1 MGAAGSTVAQKGE
14 VLDAIK
20 TLEAGD
26 GNDNRELFQKRNKI
40 DTIGDILNNDNKVV
54 NGVVGHAN
62 NINDKD
68 KDDIDD
74 TTSVLS
80 YGDMGEDDLIENDLN
95 EDIDILGIVKYNV
108 IIIYK
113 YKLILKT
120 YRYVYAINIIGKIGW

>member
-26 GNDNRELFQKRNKI
+26 SNDNRELFQKRNKI
-40 DTIGDILNNDNKVV
+40 DTIGEIVNNDNKVV
-54 NGVVGHAN
+54 NGVVGNAN
-62 NINDKD
+62 NISDKD

-80 YGDMGEDDLIENDLN
+80 YGDMGEEDLIENDLN
-95 EDIDILGIVKYNV
+95 EDIDILGIVTLYNLT
-108 IIIYK
+108 IIN
-113 YKLILKT
+113 KLIKT
-120 YRYVYAINIIGKIGW
+120 